1 MIEGVVN
8 ESYDAVITLTAQG
21 PRGQTREL
29 GAIIDTGY
37 SGNLTLPSTIV
48 RELGLS
54 FAGRVQAFLADAT
67 RVFFDVYE
75 ATVLWDGQPR
85 QITVHESNATPLV
98 GMALLRGHNLN
109 IDVESGGR
117 VAIQAIS

>member
-1 MIEGVVN
+1 M
-8 ESYDAVITLTAQG
+8 
-21 PRGQTREL
+21 

-37 SGNLTLPSTIV
+37 SGNLTLPPTIV
-48 RELGLS
+48 RELGLF

-117 VAIQAIS
+117 VVIQTNQ